1 MRLLGSSHAPCD
13 EAGVSSPPGSGQPV
27 QVRCGAM
34 HAYVGRISRH
44 HEVMTPHKGDCELLL
59 SNEMEDRRFLRKS
72 LQPARPIRRTLP
84 DTGTKFM
91 VNIQAKFTDNYRDSN
106 CNLLCAIGNNHHVFK
121 DPVPEKP
128 TEESPVNTN
137 KDCELLLSNE
147 MEDRRFLRKPLQ
159 PARPIRRT
167 LPDTGTKFMVNIQAK
182 FTDNYRDS
190 NCNLLCAI
198 GNNHHVFKDLVPEK
212 PTEEP
217 SVNTNKDRITYSRDL
232 LLQLSNLSVSKQ
244 KPKYL
249 PDLPIIR
256 QHPGSSLR
264 RVSDIFLPD
273 YMQDT
278 NPAARPDHHSYH
290 LSDND
295 SLISAL

>member
-44 HEVMTPHKGDCELLL
+44 HEVMTPHKG
-59 SNEMEDRRFLRKS
+59 
-72 LQPARPIRRTLP
+72 
-84 DTGTKFM
+84 
-91 VNIQAKFTDNYRDSN
+91 
-106 CNLLCAIGNNHHVFK
+106 
-121 DPVPEKP
+121 
-128 TEESPVNTN
+128 
-137 KDCELLLSNE
+137 DCELLLSNE

-256 QHPGSSLR
+256 QHPVFSGEVTSDNKITSLSIRIRVPASVASPTSSCQ
-264 RVSDIFLPD
+264 ITCKTQIQLPD
-273 YMQDT
+273 RTITPIICQTMT
-278 NPAARPDHHSYH
+278 R
-290 LSDND
+290 
-295 SLISAL
+295 

>member
-1 MRLLGSSHAPCD
+1 
-13 EAGVSSPPGSGQPV
+13 
-27 QVRCGAM
+27 M

-44 HEVMTPHKGDCELLL
+44 HEVMTPHKG
-59 SNEMEDRRFLRKS
+59 
-72 LQPARPIRRTLP
+72 
-84 DTGTKFM
+84 GTKFM

-256 QHPGSSLR
+256 QHPGSIFR
-264 RVSDIFLPD
+264 RVSDILPD